1 MDYIRIKL
9 PLGRG
14 RGVVSNWKGHKE
26 GFWNGGN
33 VLFLYLGAGQFL
45 ESSLSCTLRI
55 CAFFCMHIILNLKV
69 F

>member
-26 GFWNGGN
+26 GFWNGGK

-45 ESSLSCTLRI
+45 ESSLSLHT
-55 CAFFCMHIILNLKV
+55 
-69 F
+69 